1 MSRKVDVQAT
11 HLKRLCAAR
20 EQGTSAD
27 FFLVP
32 EVCDMP
38 PEAEALR
45 HIVEV
50 TEDDF
55 DELSIRTS

>member
-1 MSRKVDVQAT
+1 MLHKKLEKHVEASVKLRRMNT
-11 HLKRLCAAR
+11 N
-20 EQGTSAD
+20 AD
-27 FFLVP
+27 HYLVP